1 MWGLVNILPF
11 GSKDRFK
18 AFLAF
23 GEVRRPSVL
32 SLAGGWL
39 MTLILV
45 ISVLNRLAIVWLAA
59 SFSAGN
65 KLMYHLSA

>member
-11 GSKDRFK
+11 GSKDRF
-18 AFLAF
+18 LAC
-23 GEVRRPSVL
+23 GEVHKPSVL

>member
-11 GSKDRFK
+11 GSKDRF
-18 AFLAF
+18 LAF
-23 GEVRRPSVL
+23 VEVRRPSVA
-32 SLAGGWL
+32 SLDGGGGGWL
-39 MTLILV
+39 MIDMLA

-59 SFSAGN
+59 TFPAGN